1 MYTVAVVIHLVVCF
15 LMVTAILLQAGKGAE
30 IGASFGGTSQTIFG
44 SRGAGTFLSKV
55 TIWAAVLFMITSL
68 GLALLSKHEN
78 IASSVIEPGSRT
90 VPVAPVDDLFPDT
103 DSIDDTTPAT
113 PSDDTLLDTD
123 SSDDSAPATP
133 GDAISSDTDSPDN
146 TAPATPGDTIS
157 SDTDSPDNTAPATP
171 GDTISS
177 DTGSPDDTTPESPSD
192 NTSRQVPSD

>member
-1 MYTVAVVIHLVVCF
+1 MYTVAVVIHLIVCF

-78 IASSVIEPGSRT
+78 IASSVIDPSSRT

-113 PSDDTLLDTD
+113 PVDDTL
-123 SSDDSAPATP
+123 P
-133 GDAISSDTDSPDN
+133 DTDSPD
-146 TAPATPGDTIS
+146 
-157 SDTDSPDNTAPATP
+157 DSAPATP

-177 DTGSPDDTTPESPSD
+177 DTGSPDNIAPATPGDTISLDTGGPDDTTPESPSD

>member
-1 MYTVAVVIHLVVCF
+1 MYTVAVVIHLIVCF

-68 GLALLSKHEN
+68 GLALLSKHD
-78 IASSVIEPGSRT
+78 ASSVIDPSSRT
-90 VPVAPVDDLFPDT
+90 VPVAPVDDLLPGT

-113 PSDDTLLDTD
+113 PGDDTLIDTDSLGDSAPAMPGDDTLLDT
-123 SSDDSAPATP
+123 
-133 GDAISSDTDSPDN
+133 GSPDN
-146 TAPATPGDTIS
+146 T
-157 SDTDSPDNTAPATP
+157 SPVTP

-177 DTGSPDDTTPESPSD
+177 DTGSPDNTTPESPSD